1 MTHDAPHDTATIR
14 TLRADER
21 EALLELLD
29 GWPLRA
35 GRCGRDFF
43 RRYVEDDPAYVDD
56 NVWVAEAGGRLVSC
70 VQVFPRL
77 IRSTAGEVPCGG
89 IGSVFTAPSHRRGG
103 LSSRL
108 LGEAAAAMRARG
120 MEVSLLV
127 AGRIGWYRKL
137 GWRAWCP
144 PAFRL
149 RGRRTRDDF
158 VSVPTAA
165 GEDVEAA
172 SPGLEVVDVEVDLE
186 GSSGSSGGGVAELD
200 VIRSLSE
207 RTSERTSTLVIGS
220 VARGR
225 DGWEASLRLA
235 GNPGEHFRLARRH
248 DGEAIA
254 FVRLCDLDEE
264 RQVTEWGCVPGAED
278 ALAGMMASE
287 LSESGSLVLPPVADA
302 VLFGELARRGFS
314 VERARGAAW
323 MLRCL
328 DRQALASR
336 LGLAFSDAARLTDD
350 ALLEQ
355 LFPRDRFGF
364 WTADR
369 F

>member
-1 MTHDAPHDTATIR
+1 MTHDALHDTATIR
-14 TLRADER
+14 TLRAGER

-35 GRCGRDFF
+35 GRRGRDFF
-43 RRYVEDDPAYVDD
+43 RRYVDDDPAYVDD
-56 NVWVAEAGGRLVSC
+56 NVWVAEVGGRLVSC

-77 IRSTAGEVPCGG
+77 IRSTAGEVLCGG
-89 IGSVFTAPSHRRGG
+89 IGSVFTATAHRRGG

-108 LGEAAAAMRARG
+108 LGEATAAMRARG

-137 GWRAWCP
+137 GWRPWCP
-144 PAFRL
+144 PMYRL
-149 RGRRTRDDF
+149 RRRRTRDDF
-158 VSVPTAA
+158 VSAPTAA
-165 GEDVEAA
+165 GGDVDQAA
-172 SPGLEVVDVEVDLE
+172 SPEIELSDVEVDVD

-200 VIRSLSE
+200 VIHALSE
-207 RTSERTSTLVIGS
+207 RTSALVIGS

-225 DGWEASLRLA
+225 EGWEASLRLA
-235 GNPGEHFRLARRH
+235 GNPGEHFRLARGH

-264 RQVTEWGCVPGAED
+264 RQVTEWACVPGAEG
-278 ALAGMMASE
+278 ALAGMLASE
-287 LSESGSLVLPPVADA
+287 LPESGSLALPPVADA
-302 VLFGELARRGFS
+302 ALFDELAFRGLS
-314 VERARGAAW
+314 VEPARGAAW

-328 DRQALASR
+328 DREALALR
-336 LGLAFSDAARLTDD
+336 LGLELSDADRLTDD
-350 ALLEQ
+350 GLLEQ